1 MTISVAGKG
10 GVGKTTLCSLLAIY
24 LEKLGKKVLAIDA
37 DPDANL
43 AQSLGAEDK
52 EPLAK
57 RTDLL
62 KSIVQNEKSGLNG
75 FYQLNTTVEDVVL
88 KYGSS
93 WGSNGELLTLGWS
106 KNGGSG
112 CYCVENTA
120 LTSLINSIDKN
131 AYDYIIID
139 GEAGLE
145 HLSRGVVA
153 SSDLLILVYQM
164 GKRSAQTAKDAKK
177 LAQDIGIK
185 NILNGICGFKEDE
198 EDLLSELF
206 QEEFAIKIP
215 YSDTIRK
222 KDLLGEEL
230 CLDETLENEF
240 RHFLGKVIND

>member
-1 MTISVAGKG
+1 MTISFAGKG

-24 LEKLGKKVLAIDA
+24 LEKQGKKVLAIDA

-93 WGSNGELLTLGWS
+93 WRSNGELLTLGWS

-222 KDLLGEEL
+222 KDLLGKKL